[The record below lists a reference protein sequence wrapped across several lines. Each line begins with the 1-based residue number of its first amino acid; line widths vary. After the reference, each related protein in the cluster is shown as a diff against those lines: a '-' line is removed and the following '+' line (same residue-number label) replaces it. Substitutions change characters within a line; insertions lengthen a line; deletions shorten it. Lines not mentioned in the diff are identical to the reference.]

1 MAAPIKDE
9 LAMAY
14 RAGQAASAERIK
26 ALKGAIDKLLS
37 ACERLDVYEVKSTE
51 LWAAYHFGLN
61 VYDDFVWSPEENAEA
76 AASAERIKALEEAL
90 AKADEPQWFYDDRAS
105 DEGQS
110 FLSAEEAV
118 EYAVFSALEPPP
130 EGTSILEINTS
141 RPCPSV
147 WAVVKVF
154 TDEEREARDDD
165 EEYIVTLCATEAEAR
180 AVLKEADQ

>member
-1 MAAPIKDE
+1 MTEPDEALIWARENAAKQCDRDREPRIAAAYRQGQYDDDHLKADAE
-9 LAMAY
+9 AY
-14 RAGQAASAERIK
+14 RAGQ
-26 ALKGAIDKLLS
+26 
-37 ACERLDVYEVKSTE
+37 
-51 LWAAYHFGLN
+51 
-61 VYDDFVWSPEENAEA
+61 

-147 WAVVKVF
+147 WAVVKIF
-154 TDEEREARDDD
+154 TDEEREARERD
-165 EEYIVTLCATEAEAR
+165 EEYIVTLCATYAEAEAL
-180 AVLKEADQ
+180 LKEADQ

>member
-1 MAAPIKDE
+1 VSEDVFDRALDRRDALIKE
-9 LAMAY
+9 
-14 RAGQAASAERIK
+14 Q
-26 ALKGAIDKLLS
+26 
-37 ACERLDVYEVKSTE
+37 RL
-51 LWAAYHFGLN
+51 
-61 VYDDFVWSPEENAEA
+61 
-76 AASAERIKALEEAL
+76 RIKALEEEL
-90 AKADEPQWFYDDRAS
+90 AKANEPQWFYDDRAA
-105 DEGQS
+105 DEAQS

-165 EEYIVTLCATEAEAR
+165 EEYIVTLCATEAEAE
-180 AVLKEADQ
+180 ALLKEANP

>member
-1 MAAPIKDE
+1 MTEPDEATLWAREDWAKVRKAAGGPFQNTDAAEIRAGKKDVWGDVTVR
-9 LAMAY
+9 AHAY

-26 ALKGAIDKLLS
+26 AL
-37 ACERLDVYEVKSTE
+37 
-51 LWAAYHFGLN
+51 
-61 VYDDFVWSPEENAEA
+61 EEE
-76 AASAERIKALEEAL
+76 L
-90 AKADEPQWFYDDRAS
+90 AKANEPQWFYDDRAA
-105 DEGQS
+105 DEAQS

-118 EYAVFSALEPPP
+118 DYAVFSALGPLP

-147 WAVVKVF
+147 WAVVKIF

-180 AVLKEADQ
+180 ALLKEADQ

>member
-1 MAAPIKDE
+1 MTEPDEALLWARERAARWQDE
-9 LAMAY
+9 SGGGAGPSYRSGKLDFLLGEEVEGY

-26 ALKGAIDKLLS
+26 AL
-37 ACERLDVYEVKSTE
+37 
-51 LWAAYHFGLN
+51 
-61 VYDDFVWSPEENAEA
+61 EEE
-76 AASAERIKALEEAL
+76 L
-90 AKADEPQWFYDDRAS
+90 AKADEPQWFYDDRAT
-105 DEGQS
+105 DEAQS

-118 EYAVFSALEPPP
+118 DYAVFSALEPPP

-180 AVLKEADQ
+180 ALLKETAQ